1 LHKELGIKNTDRR
14 WNSNEEPKSGGIYI
28 MLLSTN
34 RHIPALVFL
43 THPIL
48 VDVPYMQQNNTQRQP
63 DKN

>member
-1 LHKELGIKNTDRR
+1 
-14 WNSNEEPKSGGIYI
+14 